1 MTQLDIDIVFKRKQ
15 FKLDLQLSLAESG
28 ITALLGSSGSGKS
41 TALRVIAGLEKPQQG
56 CIQRGQRTWFDA
68 IKKVFLPPQ
77 QRRIGMVFQ
86 DYALFEHLTVADNIG
101 YGLAKDGRDFHVKHW
116 LEHLHIAEFAD
127 RYPAHLSGG
136 QRQRVALARALAPEP
151 DLLLLDEPFSAVDV
165 SLRQQLRYQL
175 KDLVKDV
182 NRPVLI
188 VSHHLEDARYLA
200 DNVGVMVEGQLLQ
213 FGKTAEVFANP
224 MCYTVAKILGWEN
237 FLPIAEIENT
247 TVRGKWGSI
256 ILEEE
261 PAIESAWLSIRPEH
275 VRIAT
280 QGQSS
285 VKANIEEITDMG
297 VYRSVKCRLEDATLI
312 HMHRPWDE
320 PLPIAG
326 TEVNLHFPQVN
337 IKALPSY
344 IQQHAV
350 NPCHKQHAAT
360 QSMPLSKIS

>member
-1 MTQLDIDIVFKRKQ
+1 MTQLDIDVVYKRKQ
-15 FKLDLQLSLAESG
+15 FELDLKLSLAESG

-56 CIQRGQRTWFDA
+56 TIQRGQRTWFDA
-68 IKKVFLPPQ
+68 VKKVFLPPQ

-86 DYALFEHLTVADNIG
+86 DYALFDHLTVADNVG
-101 YGLAKDGRDFHVKHW
+101 YGLAKEGRDYHVKHW
-116 LEHLHIAEFAD
+116 LEYLHITEFAD
-127 RYPAHLSGG
+127 RYPAQLSGG

-188 VSHHLEDARYLA
+188 VSHHLEDARYLS
-200 DNVGVMVEGQLLQ
+200 DNVGIMGEGQLLQ

-224 MCYTVAKILGWEN
+224 LCHTVAKILGWEN
-237 FLPIAEIENT
+237 FLPIVEIENNV
-247 TVRGKWGSI
+247 VRGKWGSM
-256 ILEEE
+256 ILEDE
-261 PAIESAWLSIRPEH
+261 PGIDSAWLSIRPEH

-280 QGQSS
+280 CGQSS
-285 VKANIEEITDMG
+285 VKALIEEITDMG
-297 VYRSVKCRLEDATLI
+297 GYRSVKCILEDGILI

-326 TEVNLHFPQVN
+326 SEVNLYLPLKN
-337 IKALPSY
+337 IKVLPYYVQKINKFPIKS
-344 IQQHAV
+344 IT
-350 NPCHKQHAAT
+350 NET
-360 QSMPLSKIS
+360 FPLSKIS

>member
-1 MTQLDIDIVFKRKQ
+1 MTKLDIDIVYKRKQ

-56 CIQRGQRTWFDA
+56 SIKRGQRTWFDA
-68 IKKVFLPPQ
+68 VKKVFLPPQ

-86 DYALFEHLTVADNIG
+86 DYALFEHLSVADNVG
-101 YGLAKDGRDFHVKHW
+101 YGLAKAGRDFHVNYW
-116 LEHLHIAEFAD
+116 LEHLHITEFAE
-127 RYPAHLSGG
+127 RYPAQLSGG

-200 DNVGVMVEGQLLQ
+200 ENVGIMVEGQLLQ
-213 FGKTAEVFANP
+213 FGKTADVFANP

-237 FLPIAEIENT
+237 FLPITEIESKH
-247 TVRGKWGSI
+247 VHGKWGSI
-256 ILEEE
+256 LLDEE
-261 PAIESAWLSIRPEH
+261 PNVDSAWLSIRPEH

-280 QGQSS
+280 QGQNSIN
-285 VKANIEEITDMG
+285 ATIQEITDMG
-297 VYRSVKCRLEDATLI
+297 VYRSVKCVLVDGTLI

-326 TEVNLHFPQVN
+326 SGIKLHLPLLNMKV
-337 IKALPSY
+337 LPSY
-344 IQQHAV
+344 VQNMNLCPKKPNV
-350 NPCHKQHAAT
+350 TAT
-360 QSMPLSKIS
+360 LPLSQTS

>member
-15 FKLDLQLSLAESG
+15 FELELQLSLAESG

-41 TALRVIAGLEKPQQG
+41 TVLRVIAGLEKPEQG
-56 CIQRGQRTWFDA
+56 TIQRGQRTWFDA
-68 IKKVFLPPQ
+68 AKKVFLPPQ

-86 DYALFEHLTVADNIG
+86 DYALFEHLTVAENVG
-101 YGLAKDGRDFHVKHW
+101 YGLAKEGREHHVNYW
-116 LEHLHIAEFAD
+116 LQHLHIAEYAD
-127 RYPAHLSGG
+127 RYPANLSGG
-136 QRQRVALARALAPEP
+136 QRQRVALARAMAPEP

-200 DNVGVMVEGQLLQ
+200 DNVGIMAEGHLLQ

-224 MCYTVAKILGWEN
+224 VCYSVAKILGWEN
-237 FLPIAEIENT
+237 FLPIKEISNC
-247 TVRGKWGSI
+247 TVQGNWGRLL
-256 ILEEE
+256 LEHE
-261 PAIESAWLSIRPEH
+261 PGPDSAWLSIRPEH

-285 VKANIEEITDMG
+285 VKANIQEITDMG
-297 VYRSVKCRLEDATLI
+297 VYRSVKCILEDGTLI

-326 TEVNLHFPQVN
+326 TQVNLHLPLVN
-337 IKALPSY
+337 IKLLPSY
-344 IQQHAV
+344 IQNMPQCPKRNKTVAL
-350 NPCHKQHAAT
+350 
-360 QSMPLSKIS
+360 PLSKTS